1 MVPFESMDAV
11 SYSRSIATVAY
22 L

>member
-1 MVPFESMDAV
+1 MTFPIGGPLGQS
-11 SYSRSIATVAY
+11 